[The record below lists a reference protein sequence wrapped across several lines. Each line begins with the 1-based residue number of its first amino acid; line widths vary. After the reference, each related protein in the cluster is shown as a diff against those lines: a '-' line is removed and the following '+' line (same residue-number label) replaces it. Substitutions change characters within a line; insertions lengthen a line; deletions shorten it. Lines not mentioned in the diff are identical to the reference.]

1 MIMEV
6 IKTDVVE
13 KLKNE
18 LCKFASDKLHADY
31 VDLLSIISI
40 IDKYNT
46 HAGVIE
52 GIPIDCITIHNRV
65 LALRYDEN
73 YTLDDVNRIFVNVR
87 DTIRDNTTSVICVPS
102 DMTIQT
108 MYTEEFGKF
117 IHELLAVY
125 QLNHQQTAR
134 VEYSQMYRR
143 PFDESRA
150 WNWLNEEIMRN
161 FQLNIQ
167 RNIFG
172 QE

>member
-1 MIMEV
+1 MEV

-31 VDLLSIISI
+31 ADLLSIISI

-87 DTIRDNTTSVICVPS
+87 DAIRDNTTSVVCVPS

-108 MYTEEFGKF
+108 MSTEDFGKF
-117 IHELLAVY
+117 IHELS
-125 QLNHQQTAR
+125 
-134 VEYSQMYRR
+134 VEHSQMYRR
-143 PFDESRA
+143 PFDEGRA
-150 WNWLNEEIMRN
+150 WNWLNEGIMRN

>member
-1 MIMEV
+1 MEV
-6 IKTDVVE
+6 VKTDAVE
-13 KLKNE
+13 TLKKE
-18 LCKFASDKLHADY
+18 LCKFASNKLHASY
-31 VDLLSIISI
+31 ADLLSIISI

-65 LALRYDEN
+65 LVLRYDEN

-87 DTIRDNTTSVICVPS
+87 DAIRDNTTSVICVPS

-108 MYTEEFGKF
+108 MSTEEFGKF
-117 IHELLAVY
+117 IHELSAVY

-134 VEYSQMYRR
+134 VEYSQMYRH
-143 PFDESRA
+143 PFYEGRA

-161 FQLNIQ
+161 FQLNI
-167 RNIFG
+167 
-172 QE
+172 